1 MKDFLTRVVLGTDGS
16 EDAALAARVAV
27 DLCDK
32 TGAELHVV
40 HVWQST
46 PVLFP
51 APVTILKSGLPS
63 EKAARLLKEQVER
76 IESIGGQV
84 QGAHL
89 RMGRPAGEIASLAGK
104 LDADLVVVGS
114 GGYQRDR
121 DDRAPRIRER
131 L

>member
-1 MKDFLTRVVLGTDGS
+1 MKDFLTRAVLGTDGS

-84 QGAHL
+84 QAPICGWAV
-89 RMGRPAGEIASLAGK
+89 RP
-104 LDADLVVVGS
+104 
-114 GGYQRDR
+114 
-121 DDRAPRIRER
+121 ER
-131 L
+131 SPAWPGNWTRTS